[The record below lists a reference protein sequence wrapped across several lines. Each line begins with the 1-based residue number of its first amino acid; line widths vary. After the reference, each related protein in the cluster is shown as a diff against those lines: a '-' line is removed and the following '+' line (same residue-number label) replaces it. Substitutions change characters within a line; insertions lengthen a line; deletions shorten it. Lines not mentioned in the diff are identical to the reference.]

1 MVESQQAT
9 FDVKQELDIAKIDLR
24 RTEFHGA
31 TSQTALSGLQ
41 HIATEARKEAD
52 AALQNGRANLHA
64 LSALNS
70 LRRQLNLAYPAFDL
84 SSSDFDSAVQRVASE
99 IHSQSPAQHLRA
111 VEELDSYLAANH
123 KYAKDLRAPRAENLQ
138 LRARLALRTA
148 D

>member
-1 MVESQQAT
+1 MVRHH
-9 FDVKQELDIAKIDLR
+9 KQR
-24 RTEFHGA
+24 
-31 TSQTALSGLQ
+31 SGLQ

-84 SSSDFDSAVQRVASE
+84 SSSDFDSAVPRVASE
-99 IHSQSPAQHLRA
+99 IHSQSPAQHPRA
-111 VEELDSYLAANH
+111 VEELDSCLAANH